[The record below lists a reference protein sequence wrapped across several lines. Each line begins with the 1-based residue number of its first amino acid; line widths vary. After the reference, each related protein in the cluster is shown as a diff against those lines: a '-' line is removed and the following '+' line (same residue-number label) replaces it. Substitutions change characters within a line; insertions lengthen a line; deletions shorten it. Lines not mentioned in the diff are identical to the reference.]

1 MGLADPRSARCGCRG
16 QNEQVAERMEVS
28 AQVFKSYVWR
38 ASSESEFTEPVL
50 KAWGRGEMLA
60 TWGQW
65 WWTMMEQLGKLGYV
79 SLLSERSGSSG
90 RSRLRS
96 HQRQACDAQSAIP
109 GLVEGQVSR
118 CRRRIRSR
126 RWKSKTGRTADF
138 SLVHGERH
146 TDTPYSEYRILASSG
161 PAMHLLG
168 AHAKAWIVFLC

>member
-1 MGLADPRSARCGCRG
+1 MGLADHRSARCGCRG
-16 QNEQVAERMEVS
+16 QNEQVAERMGVS

-50 KAWGRGEMLA
+50 KAWGQCEMLA

-90 RSRLRS
+90 PSRLRS

-109 GLVEGQVSR
+109 GLVEGQVNVSTTHQA
-118 CRRRIRSR
+118 IRPSQKSVDAGR
-126 RWKSKTGRTADF
+126 SVLKWIEARWTS
-138 SLVHGERH
+138 
-146 TDTPYSEYRILASSG
+146 
-161 PAMHLLG
+161 M
-168 AHAKAWIVFLC
+168 